1 MPSYMILSDLDQA
14 FHTSKIMPFVINDVV
29 IESEEDRAA
38 IDQKLTTTFDEGNM
52 ISVMPSCSCRKTTG
66 TGLLGQICPD
76 CGTPVRSVTSDDYVS
91 VFWMRAPDD
100 LMFVNPEFMIMLRD
114 RFKRSGYCIIS
125 WICDTRY
132 DPGVKKP
139 SVIDKIQ
146 ALGIKNLGY
155 KYFIDNIDFILTTLF
170 NMREFK
176 VKKQKFDYLYG
187 LYKMSRKSVLCKYI
201 PIPNK
206 AVLIVEKTSVGI
218 YIEES
223 LDSIRD
229 AINMMLGID
238 TIQRQCSPIKKERL
252 TFKTILA
259 LSDFYKK
266 YCKKTE
272 GSKPGIIRKH
282 LFAWRSYFTFRQVMT
297 SITEPHHYDEI
308 VIPWGVMVTSFRPML
323 MNKLIN
329 VHNFTR
335 NQAIKLL
342 TESYYH
348 YNDFLYTIF
357 MSLIDETPI
366 DEDFMVKLGY
376 PPKKGIPCLM
386 ARNPALHSGSMQYV
400 KVVDVEKNPL
410 IRSVR
415 SSILIVVPFNLDFDG
430 DECNFSIAIDQWMAN
445 KWKPLAPHNN
455 VLTLSSPW
463 EVSNNLSI
471 PAPVVTNIDRMVF
484 FHDYNNV
491 NPTVIER
498 MKTITKGYK

>member
-1 MPSYMILSDLDQA
+1 MPNFMMLSNLDEA
-14 FHTSKIMPFVINDVV
+14 FHTSSVTPFIINDVI
-29 IESEEDRAA
+29 IESEEDRLA
-38 IDQKLTTTFDEGNM
+38 IEQKLTTTFDEGDM
-52 ISVMPSCSCRKTTG
+52 ISVMPSCLCRKTTG
-66 TGLLGQICPD
+66 TALLGQICTE
-76 CGTPVRSVTSDDYVS
+76 CGHPVRSVASDDYVS
-91 VFWMRAPDD
+91 VFWMKAPDG
-100 LMFVNPEFMIMLRD
+100 LKFVNPEFMIMLRD

-125 WICDTRY
+125 WICDPRY

-139 SVIDKIQ
+139 PIIDKIKS
-146 ALGIKNLGY
+146 LGIENGGY
-155 KYFIDNIDFILTTLF
+155 RYFIENIDFILNALF

-176 VKKQKFDYLYG
+176 NKKERFDYLYG
-187 LYKMSRKSVLCKYI
+187 LYKMSRNSILCTYI

-206 AVLIVEKTSVGI
+206 SVLIIEKTSVGI

-238 TIQRQCSPIKKERL
+238 TEQRKVSPAKKERL
-252 TFKTILA
+252 AFKTIISLA
-259 LSDFYKK
+259 DFYKR

-272 GSKPGIIRKH
+272 GSKQGIIRKH

-297 SITEPHHYDEI
+297 SITEPHNYDEI
-308 VIPWGVMVTSFRPML
+308 VIPWGVMTTSFRPML
-323 MNKLIN
+323 MNKLMN
-329 VHNFTR
+329 KHHYTR
-335 NQAIKLL
+335 NEAIKFL
-342 TESYYH
+342 TESYYV
-348 YNDFLYTIF
+348 YSEFLYSIF
-357 MSLIDETPI
+357 MELIDESPI

-400 KVVDVEKNPL
+400 KVIDVEKNPA

-430 DECNFSIAIDQWMAN
+430 DECNFSIAIDKWMAE
-445 KWKPLAPHNN
+445 KWKTLAPHNN

-463 EVSNNLSI
+463 EISNNLSI

-484 FHDYNNV
+484 FHDYDTV
-491 NPTVIER
+491 NPNVYER
-498 MKTITKGYK
+498 MKTLAKGFK